1 MSASDSA
8 SAIRVDDLHVQ
19 FPIRGGF
26 LRRPTGAIR
35 AVDGVSFD
43 IAAGSTVGLVGES
56 GSGKSTTGR
65 ALLGLA
71 PTTSGSVTMFGRNL
85 AELKAE
91 RGALPRIGQL
101 VFQDPY
107 ASLNPRM
114 TIGATLREALL
125 YHGIVARAD
134 CDRVVKELLD
144 SVGLRPELAAR
155 YPVEL
160 SGGQRQRVAIAR
172 ALAVQPEFIVLDEVV
187 SALDVSIQGQILNL
201 LMDLQKKRKLTYL
214 FITHDL
220 SVVRHVSNRIV
231 VLYGGKV
238 MEVASRDRLFAA
250 PHHPY
255 THALLSAVPV
265 PNPRI
270 ERNRARLEVRS
281 EPPNPIAPPSGCRF
295 HKSCQFATEECRSI
309 EPRLR
314 QVEEGHLAACH
325 HMDSAEVRRALG
337 AGIAG
342 VTA

>member
-1 MSASDSA
+1 MKANSDMQT
-8 SAIRVDDLHVQ
+8 IKVDNLHVQ
-19 FPIRGGF
+19 FPIRSAF
-26 LRRPTGAIR
+26 LRREIGAIR
-35 AVDGVSFD
+35 AVDGVSFE
-43 IAAGSTVGLVGES
+43 IPAGSTVGLVGES

-71 PTTSGSVTMFGRNL
+71 PATSGTVNIFGR
-85 AELKAE
+85 ELDDLKGE
-91 RGALPRIGQL
+91 RGALPRTGQL

-114 TIGATLREALL
+114 TIGATLREALV
-125 YHGIVARAD
+125 YHGIASKAD
-134 CDRVVKELLD
+134 CGGIVRELLD

-155 YPVEL
+155 YPLEL

-172 ALAVQPEFIVLDEVV
+172 ALAVQPQFIVLDEVV

-201 LMDLQKKRKLTYL
+201 LMDLQKKRGLTYL

-220 SVVRHVSNRIV
+220 SVVRHVSNQVV

-238 MEVASRDRLFAA
+238 MEIASRDRLFAA

-265 PNPRI
+265 PNPQI
-270 ERNRARLEVRS
+270 ERNRAPVEMRA
-281 EPPNPIAPPSGCRF
+281 EPPNPLAPLDGCRF
-295 HKSCQFATEECRSI
+295 QKSCQFATDECRSI
-309 EPRLR
+309 EPKLR
-314 QVEEGHLAACH
+314 EVEKGHLAACH
-325 HMDSAEVRRALG
+325 HMQSDAVRGALG
-337 AGIAG
+337 AGIQG

>member
-1 MSASDSA
+1 MTNLDTRSS
-8 SAIRVDDLHVQ
+8 IRVDDLHVQ

-35 AVDGVSFD
+35 AVDGVSFE
-43 IAAGSTVGLVGES
+43 IPAGSTVGLVGES

-71 PTTSGSVTMFGRNL
+71 PASSGSVNIFGRDL
-85 AELKAE
+85 AALKAE

-114 TIGATLREALL
+114 TVGATLREALV
-125 YHGIVARAD
+125 YHRIVSKAD
-134 CDRVVKELLD
+134 CGAFVQELLD

-155 YPVEL
+155 YPLEL

-220 SVVRHVSNRIV
+220 SVVRHVSNQVV

-238 MEVASRDRLFAA
+238 MEIAGRDRLFAA

-265 PNPRI
+265 PNPQI
-270 ERNRARLEVRS
+270 ERNRARIEVRA

-295 HKSCQFATEECRSI
+295 HKSCQFATDECRSI
-309 EPRLR
+309 EPKLR
-314 QVEEGHLAACH
+314 EVEKGHLAACH
-325 HMDSAEVRRALG
+325 HMQSATVRRALG

>member
-1 MSASDSA
+1 MTNLDTRSS
-8 SAIRVDDLHVQ
+8 IRVDDLHVQ
-19 FPIRGGF
+19 FPIRSGF

-35 AVDGVSFD
+35 AVDGVSFE
-43 IAAGSTVGLVGES
+43 IPAGSTVGLVGES

-71 PTTSGSVTMFGRNL
+71 PASSGSVNIFGRDL
-85 AELKAE
+85 AALKAE

-114 TIGATLREALL
+114 TVGATLREALV
-125 YHGIVARAD
+125 YHRIVSKAD
-134 CDRVVKELLD
+134 CGAFVQELLD

-155 YPVEL
+155 YPLEL

-220 SVVRHVSNRIV
+220 SVVRHVSNQVV

-238 MEVASRDRLFAA
+238 MEIAGRDRLFAA

-265 PNPRI
+265 PNPQI
-270 ERNRARLEVRS
+270 ERNRARIEVRA

-295 HKSCQFATEECRSI
+295 HKSCQFATDECRSI
-309 EPRLR
+309 EPKLR
-314 QVEEGHLAACH
+314 EVERGHLAACH
-325 HMDSAEVRRALG
+325 HMQSTIVRRALG